1 MNKSHILPL
10 TSIRFF
16 AAIFVL
22 FSHLDFFKNTP
33 FYFIYVKEG
42 FIGVTL
48 FFILSGFV
56 LSYSYQ
62 EKLLRGEKNKFA
74 FYTARIARIYP
85 LHILTLLFT
94 LLFLYQNESIKEIL
108 SNIFLLQ
115 ALIPKASYYFS
126 LNAPSWSISVE
137 LFFYLCFPF
146 LITKSSK
153 TLIKITVI
161 ILILKILL
169 SEINISEKATH
180 AYIYISPILRL
191 PDFIIGILIF
201 RLRFNKLNVNISTY
215 QVVIVQTLSI
225 CLFLLFIYYSH
236 MVNIKYRFDI
246 YYIIP
251 MSILIISLSY
261 SNGIITKILS
271 NKTLVLLGESSF
283 SLYMIHQLIIRFII
297 ENKTFFGSNFY
308 MLSSILA
315 ISIFGSIFIYKY
327 YELPMK
333 KIVVNL
339 LKKV

>member
-33 FYFIYVKEG
+33 FDFIYVKEG

-62 EKLLRGEKNKFA
+62 EKLLDGEKNKFD

-85 LHILTLLFT
+85 LHLLTLLFT
-94 LLFLYQNESIKEIL
+94 LLFLYQNESVKEIL

-137 LFFYLCFPF
+137 LFFYFLFPF
-146 LITKSSK
+146 LITRSSN
-153 TLIKITVI
+153 TLIKVTIF

-169 SEINISEKATH
+169 SEINISEKAIH

-191 PDFIIGILIF
+191 PDFIIGVLIF
-201 RLRFNKLNVNISTY
+201 RLRFNKLNLNIPTY
-215 QVVIVQTLSI
+215 QVIIFQILSI
-225 CLFLLFIYYSH
+225 SLFLIFIYYSY
-236 MVNIKYRFDI
+236 MVNIAYRFDI

-251 MSILIISLSY
+251 MSVLIISLSY
-261 SNGIITKILS
+261 SNGFITKVLS
-271 NKTLVLLGESSF
+271 HKTLVLLGESSF
-283 SLYMIHQLIIRFII
+283 SLYMIHQLIIRFSI
-297 ENKTFFGSNFY
+297 ENRIFFGSDFY
-308 MLSSILA
+308 MLLSILT
-315 ISIFGSIFIYKY
+315 ISILGSIFIYKY